1 MPFRV
6 SGKNIDIGQAL
17 RARVNA
23 RIAEV
28 TAKYFDG
35 GFSGH
40 VTIGKEGF
48 GFRTDCVVHL
58 DSGIVLEA
66 DALAADAYASA
77 DQAALRLEKR
87 LRRYKHRLKDHQVAR
102 AAGRPA
108 DDRPPD
114 RARNQRAEL
123 CYCRT
128 RARQRRG
135 GDAVEPSRH
144 RGIDHRIETAFGQRG
159 RHGTRHERARRSW
172 SSVTLDMAGSI
183 WFTAARTVTSAGS
196 ICRPSNRTP
205 IDGQPAPTYGPP
217 PLRRRPLLSSQFS
230 GTDPCCSPISSR
242 PTPSFRR

>member
-87 LRRYKHRLKDHQVAR
+87 LRRYKRRLKDHQMAR
-102 AAGRPA
+102 AGGRPH
-108 DDRPPD
+108 DDRAPD
-114 RARNQRAEL
+114 RAPTSARAMSL
-123 CYCRT
+123 PRPST
-128 RARQRRG
+128 TAKRR
-135 GDAVEPSRH
+135 
-144 RGIDHRIETAFGQRG
+144 
-159 RHGTRHERARRSW
+159 RRSGTQ
-172 SSVTLDMAGSI
+172 SSS
-183 WFTAARTVTSAGS
+183 
-196 ICRPSNRTP
+196 PN
-205 IDGQPAPTYGPP
+205 
-217 PLRRRPLLSSQFS
+217 RRP
-230 GTDPCCSPISSR
+230 P
-242 PTPSFRR
+242 